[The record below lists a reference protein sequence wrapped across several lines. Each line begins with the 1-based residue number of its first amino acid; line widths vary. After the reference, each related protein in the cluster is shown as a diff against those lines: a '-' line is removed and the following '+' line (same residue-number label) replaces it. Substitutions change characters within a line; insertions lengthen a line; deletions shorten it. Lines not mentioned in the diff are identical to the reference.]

1 MPSLSLQTMPS
12 LFVSAINSTN
22 TSMPTVYF
30 YLPFLLVFMLF
41 AVYAERKIAAFIQD
55 RLGPTEVGYKGLL
68 QTMADLLKLLQK
80 ESIIPTAADKK
91 LFVLAPVWIFTSV
104 LAAFAVLPITSTW
117 AGAPTATGVLY
128 LLAMVSLEVIG
139 ILVAGWASHN
149 KYARLGALRAVAQII
164 SYEVPLGLSVLCV
177 IVVSQTLDLQAISSQ
192 QGIWQSLASP
202 TQPSYLLG
210 IKGLPI
216 TQWGGLLAW
225 NIFRMPCLC
234 LAYVIFF
241 IASLAACNRAP
252 FDLPEAESELIGGYH
267 TEYSGLYWA
276 WMMLSE
282 YGLVLLMSLLGT
294 ILFLGSWNT
303 PLPNLGPLKLA
314 VWTSGHPGTLAGSL
328 WTGFWLFAKA
338 ILIILVQMW
347 IRWTFPRLRLDQLM
361 RLCWI
366 YLTPAALLLLLITV
380 WWQLLIL

>member
-1 MPSLSLQTMPS
+1 
-12 LFVSAINSTN
+12 
-22 TSMPTVYF
+22 MPTVYF
-30 YLPFLLVFMLF
+30 YLPFLLIFMLF

-55 RLGPTEVGYKGLL
+55 RLGPMEVGYKGLL
-68 QTMADLLKLLQK
+68 QTVADLLKLLQK
-80 ESIIPTAADKK
+80 ESVIPTAADKK
-91 LFVLAPVWIFTSV
+91 LFVLAPVWIFTTV
-104 LAAFAVLPITSTW
+104 LAAFAVLPITSAWT
-117 AGAPTATGVLY
+117 GAPTATGVLY

-177 IVVSQTLDLQAISSQ
+177 IIVSQTLDLQAISWQ
-192 QGIWQSLASP
+192 QGIWQPLAPP

-210 IKGLPI
+210 IKGLAV

-282 YGLVLLMSLLGT
+282 YGLMLLMSLLGT

-303 PLPNLGPLKLA
+303 PLPNLGLLKLA
-314 VWTSGHPGTLAGSL
+314 VWTSGHPGTLVGSL

-338 ILIILVQMW
+338 ILTILVQMW